1 MNRRDFLK
9 GTAAAGAAAVLPLS
23 IVDQD
28 TDYFREKIKTP
39 KSFPHERWSELGPD
53 DELCSPIHPAPACCC
68 EPENGEM
75 VYCDRH
81 KPPHLKMFTNQHD
94 WVIATSQR
102 QAEMILVHTM
112 YGHRV
117 WQKHTFPTQM
127 WTELSHTLDF
137 WEIYEN
143 KDEIWGYTITGRAEA
158 AATGGMK
165 MFTIWKDEIEG
176 EGWEEMPMT
185 AKMEVWE
192 EDSGEV
198 YTKTV
203 REWIDEWG
211 EGYFVSTEW

>member
-1 MNRRDFLK
+1 MNRREFLK

-23 IVDQD
+23 IC
-28 TDYFREKIKTP
+28 TD
-39 KSFPHERWSELGPD
+39 HERWSKLGPD
-53 DELCSPIHPAPACCC
+53 ETCSPIDPRNPSPACCC
-68 EPENGEM
+68 EPDDSTGDM
-75 VYCDRH
+75 IYCERH

-94 WVIATSQR
+94 WVIATSVD
-102 QAEMILVHTM
+102 QARKILIHMM

-117 WQKHTFPTQM
+117 WQKHTLPTQM
-127 WTELSHTLDF
+127 WTELCHTLNF
-137 WEIYEN
+137 REIYSQ
-143 KDEIWGYTITGRAEA
+143 KDDIWGYTVTGSAEA

-165 MFTIWKDEIEG
+165 MFPIWKDEIEG

-192 EDSGEV
+192 DIDEPPAFCTGKGWKRAQI
-198 YTKTV
+198 KTV